1 MRRARAGWTL
11 AIGLAA
17 LCGPAA
23 LGQEAP
29 APAPAIA
36 TADDLLA
43 RLETADKELR
53 SLDADVLYQRV
64 FGLEGDEQERRG
76 RLYYVDAK
84 TMTAEGKPA
93 PGSRKF
99 AIHFKSL
106 KMGTQPAMAQ
116 DQVLVFDGEWLIEK
130 QPPQQQIIKRQITR
144 AGGFDPLKVGEGP
157 FPLPIG
163 QKRADIL
170 SRFEAELLPAT
181 RDLVASDP
189 ALQQPLENFVKGSHQ
204 LKLTPKPGE
213 RSVELSEIRLW
224 YRPDPTTGQLLP
236 RMARTVTPQGDVSL
250 VQLANVKVNQS
261 VPADALDTRTPEGW
275 KQDVQEL
282 PPENRR

>member
-1 MRRARAGWTL
+1 MRRAGWGL
-11 AIGLAA
+11 AIGAA
-17 LCGPAA
+17 VFMAPAA
-23 LGQEAP
+23 MAQEAP
-29 APAPAIA
+29 KPVEVAVT
-36 TADDLLA
+36 TAEDLLA
-43 RLETADKELR
+43 RLETADKDLR

-76 RLYYVDAK
+76 KLYYVDAK
-84 TMTAEGKPA
+84 SATADGTPA

-106 KMGTQPAMAQ
+106 KMGDQPAMAQ
-116 DQVLVFDGEWLIEK
+116 DQVLIFDGEWLVEK
-130 QPPQQQIIKRQITR
+130 KPEDRQIIKRQITR

-163 QKRADIL
+163 QKKADIL
-170 SRFEAELLPAT
+170 SRFDVELLPAT
-181 RDLVASDP
+181 KDLVSNDP
-189 ALQQPLENFVKGSHQ
+189 ALQQPLENFVKGSYQ

-213 RSVELSEIRLW
+213 RSVELAEIRLW

-236 RMARTVTPQGDVSL
+236 RMARTVTPQGDISL
-250 VQLANVKVNQS
+250 VQLANVKVNGP
-261 VPADALDTRTPEGW
+261 VPSEAMDTRTPEGW